1 MRVFCCVIVL
11 SLLAALA
18 IPGWGQMAPLYG
30 KVNGED
36 GKPLAN
42 ASITMINNDSGRQY
56 SMKTDKKGEFVA
68 VNVPAGMY
76 HLTITQDSKVVYEAQ
91 GKSVRAA
98 TDLNIDLS
106 KERAAAK
113 EQQMQGLSA
122 EQRKKIAEEQQAAE
136 KARANLGTMNQLL
149 AQAKAA
155 SDAGDFASAEATIKQ
170 AIQVDPSQALL
181 WSRLGETYLGAG
193 AKDSSAGSR
202 DAATA
207 DYKEAAEAY
216 QKAVSLKPAEAT
228 YHNNLGQALAKQG
241 KTEEAAAE
249 YTTAAQLDPPSAG
262 MYYFNLGAILTNAGK
277 VDEANA
283 AFDKAIAADPK
294 RSEAYYWKGVNLLG
308 KATTDKS
315 GKMVAPPGTADDLRK
330 YLELDPSGRYASAA
344 KEMLGTI
351 GEKVETSYSKGK
363 SK

>member
-1 MRVFCCVIVL
+1 MKVFCCVIVL
-11 SLLAALA
+11 SLLVALA
-18 IPGWGQMAPLYG
+18 IPGWGQIAPLYG
-30 KVNGED
+30 KVVGED

-42 ASITMINNDSGRQY
+42 ADITMVNNETGRQY
-56 SMKTDKKGEFVA
+56 IMKSDKKGDFV
-68 VNVPAGMY
+68 VNNVPVGSY
-76 HLTITQDSKVVYEAQ
+76 HITIKQDGKVVYEAP
-91 GKSVRAA
+91 GRNIKGDA
-98 TDLNIDLS
+98 DLKIDLA
-106 KERAAAK
+106 KERVAAK
-113 EQQMQGLSA
+113 EQQMQGFSA

-136 KARANLGTMNQLL
+136 KERANLGAMNQLL
-149 AQAKAA
+149 AQAKAS
-155 SDAGDFASAEATIKQ
+155 SDAGDFAGAETSIKQ

-193 AKDSSAGSR
+193 AKDSTAGNR

-216 QKAVSLKPAEAT
+216 QKAISLKPAEAV

-241 KTEEAAAE
+241 KAEDAAAE
-249 YTTAAQLDPPSAG
+249 YTTAAQLDPANAG
-262 MYYFNLGAILTNAGK
+262 MYYFNLGAILTNGGK
-277 VDEANA
+277 VDEANV

-330 YLELDPSGRYASAA
+330 YLELDPSGKYAASA
-344 KEMLGTI
+344 KDLLGTI